1 MIVDLSHPTGYSVND
16 YIPKA
21 LCSLSYITVDHAIY
35 SIVQSGPNTLLA
47 KVDIKGTFR
56 LIPVNPADR
65 HLLAMRWSD
74 KIYIDG
80 CLPFG
85 LCSTPKPFNILA
97 DLLCWIANQR
107 GVSCILH
114 YLDDFLIIG
123 PPDSPACKQNLNTF
137 IQLCDS
143 LEISLASERLK
154 VHQPHFPS

>member
-1 MIVDLSHPTGYSVND
+1 
-16 YIPKA
+16 
-21 LCSLSYITVDHAIY
+21 
-35 SIVQSGPNTLLA
+35 
-47 KVDIKGTFR
+47 
-56 LIPVNPADR
+56 
-65 HLLAMRWSD
+65 MRWRD

-85 LCSTPKPFNILA
+85 LHSAPKLFNILA

-123 PPDSPACKQNLNTF
+123 PPDSPACKKNLNTF

-143 LEISLASERLK
+143 LGIPLASEK
-154 VHQPHFPS
+154 IEGPSTSLSFLGIHLDTAAWKSGYLRTSFQESSKHLHTGNKKRQLLRGKFYH